1 MISVI
6 QPSVNQLNGI
16 QLSVSPLNVVL
27 LSGIVSSVV
36 LLNIVAPIRS
46 LRLSKTLTIKPV
58 FLVPFFSERLGGSD
72 RVMRGAAT
80 DVPLFLIFSSDEISF
95 FKFNLNDF

>member
-1 MISVI
+1 MFSVS
-6 QPSVNQLNGI
+6 QPSVNKLNVI

-36 LLNIVAPIRS
+36 LLNVVAPIRS

-58 FLVPFFSERLGGSD
+58 FLVPFFFRTVGRFRPSDARGSH
-72 RVMRGAAT
+72 RCSF
-80 DVPLFLIFSSDEISF
+80 VPDF
-95 FKFNLNDF
+95 FVR